1 MHSLSPN
8 GETDMDLQ
16 DWQLPLAILGL
27 VIALLVTAGLARRY
41 QEYLE
46 RRRALLRHLVF
57 GARELEQVL
66 AALEQVPLAA
76 ELRRALRGD
85 ILESWRRAQAIN
97 PRDPGLAQAVQA
109 AEARQSADGGATGG
123 RVPAVKES
131 ADCQRL
137 LQAIDHL
144 VAYLKRGGPV
154 SGRDPA
160 RLAAWR
166 RELRERRAEVLARYH
181 VVAATRADREGRSG
195 EALEHLQYLLQQLQQ
210 RGPDTDFVRDL
221 YAEAERLCQLALQ
234 GRPLQEAVGE
244 TEDQRSNRSSAA

>member
-1 MHSLSPN
+1 
-8 GETDMDLQ
+8 MDLQ
-16 DWQLPLAILGL
+16 AWQLPLAILGL
-27 VIALLVTAGLARRY
+27 VTALLLTAGLARRY
-41 QEYLE
+41 QEHLA
-46 RRRALLRHLVF
+46 RQRALLRQLVF

-66 AALEQVPLAA
+66 TDLEQVPLGA

-85 ILESWRRAQAIN
+85 ILENWRRAQAIN
-97 PRDPGLAQAVQA
+97 PRDPALGQALQA

-123 RVPAVKES
+123 RVPAVND
-131 ADCQRL
+131 AAHCQRL
-137 LQAIDHL
+137 LRAIDHL
-144 VAYLKRGGPV
+144 VTYLKRGGPV
-154 SGRDPA
+154 SGRDTE

-166 RELRERRAEVLARYH
+166 RELRERRAEVLARHH

-234 GRPLQEAVGE
+234 GRPLQEAADE
-244 TEDQRSNRSSAA
+244 AEDQRSNRSSAA